1 MSRAEETTAEDAV
14 VNAGE
19 DEANND
25 SSERDVEP
33 ARARAIIEAILMS
46 AADPVTPGRLTH
58 LLTDYNGRGIR
69 ELIDSLNAQY
79 EDGGHGVEVAE
90 VAGGFQLASRQEF
103 GPWLRKYHKTSN
115 QIRLSQAGLE
125 ALAIVAFKQPVTRI
139 EIDQIRG
146 VNSGGVLHT
155 LMEVDMV
162 RIVGRSEGIG
172 KPMLFGTTREFL
184 IHFGLKGLSEL
195 PKPKEL
201 DELLAEGQ
209 HKAEALQLAL
219 ELDQLQ
225 KQAADGGEEKA
236 EEYGNENAAA
246 DEARAND
253 GDWDVEEEEVDDRS

>member
-1 MSRAEETTAEDAV
+1 MHDTGHD
-14 VNAGE
+14 
-19 DEANND
+19 
-25 SSERDVEP
+25 
-33 ARARAIIEAILMS
+33 
-46 AADPVTPGRLTH
+46 
-58 LLTDYNGRGIR
+58 DYDG
-69 ELIDSLNAQY
+69 Y
-79 EDGGHGVEVAE
+79 DGGYSGEV
-90 VAGGFQLASRQEF
+90 G
-103 GPWLRKYHKTSN
+103 
-115 QIRLSQAGLE
+115 
-125 ALAIVAFKQPVTRI
+125 
-139 EIDQIRG
+139 RG

-155 LMEVDMV
+155 LMEVEMV

-225 KQAADGGEEKA
+225 KQAADGAEEKA

-246 DEARAND
+246 GEARSDD
-253 GDWDVEEEEVDDRS
+253 GNLDVEEEIDDRS